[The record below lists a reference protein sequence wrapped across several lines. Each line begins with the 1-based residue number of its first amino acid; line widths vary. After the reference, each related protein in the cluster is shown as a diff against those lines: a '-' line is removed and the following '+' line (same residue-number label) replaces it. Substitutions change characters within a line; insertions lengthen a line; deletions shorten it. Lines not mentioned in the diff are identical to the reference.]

1 MFFLKDEERIV
12 TLHPSFFGPNIQE
25 YIKTQLFSEV
35 EGQISGDYFT
45 IGVMDQIQISDGKVI
60 PGTSFAEY
68 TVHYRAVV
76 WKPFKGEVVR
86 TFPNNH
92 YIMSYTDFCTG

>member
-1 MFFLKDEERIV
+1 MFFLKDEEKTV

-25 YIKTQLFSEV
+25 YIKTQLFHDV
-35 EGQISGDYFT
+35 EGQIIGDYFT

-60 PGTSFAEY
+60 PGTSYAEY

-86 TFPNNH
+86 LYLYSLWP
-92 YIMSYTDFCTG
+92 SCVDCDLG